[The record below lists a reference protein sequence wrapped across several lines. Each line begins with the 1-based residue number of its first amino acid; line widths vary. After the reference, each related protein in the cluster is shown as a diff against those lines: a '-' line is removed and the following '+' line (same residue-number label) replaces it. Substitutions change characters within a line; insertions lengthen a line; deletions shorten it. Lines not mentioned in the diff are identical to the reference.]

1 MQLVIKT
8 SLLRE
13 LDEYKLVEAYAHLVY
28 VDSADVEND
37 IKIKDNLIKI
47 LDWDINGDNGFALYC
62 SKFEDLKRK
71 DWKKLISLIKIN
83 KDDIIRLSKNK
94 SQQALQNIKEM
105 HSYLE
110 NEEAK
115 KIKRYSNINYTVS
128 GRGKKAK
135 TCTYNGT
142 TYKSRIECM
151 YKEHL
156 SKAQLYKYLR
166 ETNQV

>member
-28 VDSADVEND
+28 VDSTDVEND

-47 LDWDINGDNGFALYC
+47 LDWDVNGDNGFALYC

-83 KDDIIRLSKNK
+83 KDDIIRISKNK
-94 SQQALQNIKEM
+94 SQQALQNIKEV

-128 GRGKKAK
+128 GRG
-135 TCTYNGT
+135 
-142 TYKSRIECM
+142 
-151 YKEHL
+151 
-156 SKAQLYKYLR
+156 
-166 ETNQV
+166 

>member
-62 SKFEDLKRK
+62 SKFENG
-71 DWKKLISLIKIN
+71 SL
-83 KDDIIRLSKNK
+83 L
-94 SQQALQNIKEM
+94 A
-105 HSYLE
+105 
-110 NEEAK
+110 
-115 KIKRYSNINYTVS
+115 
-128 GRGKKAK
+128 
-135 TCTYNGT
+135 
-142 TYKSRIECM
+142 
-151 YKEHL
+151 
-156 SKAQLYKYLR
+156 
-166 ETNQV
+166 

>member
-1 MQLVIKT
+1 MYTYIK
-8 SLLRE
+8 SY
-13 LDEYKLVEAYAHLVY
+13 D
-28 VDSADVEND
+28 
-37 IKIKDNLIKI
+37 
-47 LDWDINGDNGFALYC
+47 
-62 SKFEDLKRK
+62 
-71 DWKKLISLIKIN
+71 
-83 KDDIIRLSKNK
+83 LSKNPYK
-94 SQQALQNIKEM
+94 DLKDKDDKFI
-105 HSYLE
+105 YLTLV

>member
-37 IKIKDNLIKI
+37 IKIKDNLIKM

-62 SKFEDLKRK
+62 SKFEYLKRK

-94 SQQALQNIKEM
+94 SQQALQNIKEV

-115 KIKRYSNINYTVS
+115 KIKRYSNIN
-128 GRGKKAK
+128 
-135 TCTYNGT
+135 
-142 TYKSRIECM
+142 
-151 YKEHL
+151 
-156 SKAQLYKYLR
+156 
-166 ETNQV
+166 